1 MILPMKIRGI
11 LLFFSLLFLACQT
24 PEPIASKDIT
34 HIIPKPQVIYPSG
47 QQHLVESK
55 ISWSIPE
62 SFVLT
67 KTFLSD
73 YLTPYGFELLEIG
86 QDSVSKI
93 KSEQTSNTSAVKA
106 DAKGHRPQWAFAIDT
121 ALAPGAYRLEIE
133 KEHLSISAVDDLGA
147 FYAVQ
152 SLRQLMPEY
161 LEGKEPEG
169 WGLTSKPQG
178 FYLPTGLIKDQP
190 KFAYRGMHLD
200 VGRHFFGPDQ
210 IKQYIDYL
218 ALLKMNYFHW
228 HLTEDQGWRIEIKSF
243 PRLTQ
248 HVGTRPETLVG
259 HYSDQ
264 PHAFDGTPYGGFYT
278 QDEVKEIVA
287 YAAQRHITVIPEI
300 EMPGHA
306 QAAIS
311 AYPELGCTGEAIDV
325 ATKWGIFEDI
335 YCAKDQTFE
344 FLESVLEEVVELFP
358 GPYIHIGGDE
368 APKAHWESCANCQR
382 VIQEN
387 GLADEHELQS
397 YFITR
402 IEAFING
409 KGKQIIGWD
418 EILEGGLAP
427 NATVMSWRGTQG
439 GVEAAKQHHNVIMTP
454 TSHCYFDYYQSDLPT
469 EPLAIG
475 GYLPLKKVYSY
486 NPIPHELTP
495 EEADYILGAQG
506 NVWTEYMPTFEQV
519 QYMVFPR
526 ILALSEVVWNGPVK
540 SLDREYAGF
549 TRRVASFFNRLDAMG
564 VNYANHLYDIAS
576 VHRVE
581 FAKGSRDQMKQEGKT
596 PKDGA
601 EPQLKEPNE
610 TTQEQN
616 AKDGTEQ
623 NLVEKTRE
631 QSTAPNTGHKIIN
644 YALINPL
651 PDLDMEYRLNQG
663 LWTPYGGPIIIEKTS
678 GIEARLLRDGQAVGR
693 VMRDSLMLHAA
704 LGSVSSVVPAPHSSY
719 NAGGI
724 AALTNGKRG
733 DNYRYGDSEWLG
745 FWGDDVSIELDLKQA
760 TKARQHKMRFYHR
773 PGQWIYVPKAIELTL
788 NYNDG
793 SRQDLDLPIEVP
805 TQNGPFDQNWTLT
818 ESSEK
823 SLESIEIN
831 VLNHGI
837 IAQGAQG
844 AGQAAWTFIDEIIL
858 E

>member
-1 MILPMKIRGI
+1 MKLQDTF
-11 LLFFSLLFLACQT
+11 LLFSLLLLACHA
-24 PEPIASKDIT
+24 PEPLESKDIT
-34 HIIPKPQVIYPSG
+34 LIIPQPQVIYPSG
-47 QQHLVESK
+47 QQHLVGAE
-55 ISWSIPE
+55 IIWSIPE
-62 SFVLT
+62 SLTLT
-67 KTFLSD
+67 KTFLAD
-73 YLTPYGFELLEIG
+73 YLTAHGFKLKEFAPTAAPKTNDK
-86 QDSVSKI
+86 QWSTSKGTL
-93 KSEQTSNTSAVKA
+93 SDLDQNT
-106 DAKGHRPQWAFAIDT
+106 PQWTFFIDT
-121 ALAPGAYRLEIE
+121 ALARGAYQLEIE
-133 KEHLSISAVDDLGA
+133 KEHLSVSAADDLGA
-147 FYAVQ
+147 FYAAQ
-152 SLRQLMPEY
+152 TLRQLMPEY
-161 LEGKEPEG
+161 LEGEQPEG
-169 WGLTSKPQG
+169 WAMASKPQT
-178 FYLPTGLIKDQP
+178 FYLPTGLIKDHP

-200 VGRHFFGPDQ
+200 VGRHFFGPEQ

-248 HVGTRPETLVG
+248 HGGTRPETLVG

-264 PHAFDGTPYGGFYT
+264 PHAFDGTPYSGFYT
-278 QDEVKEIVA
+278 QEEVKDIVA

-344 FLESVLEEVVELFP
+344 FLETVLEEVVGLFP

-368 APKAHWESCANCQR
+368 APKAHWESCANCQS
-382 VIQEN
+382 VIQEH

-402 IEAFING
+402 IEAFINS

-439 GVEAAKQHHNVIMTP
+439 GIEAAKQHHNVIMTP

-486 NPIPHELTP
+486 NPIPHALTA
-495 EEADYILGAQG
+495 EEAQFILGAQG

-526 ILALSEVVWNGPVK
+526 ILALSEVVWQGPAK

-549 TRRVASFFNRLDAMG
+549 TRRVASFFNRLDGMG

-581 FAKGSRDQMKQEGKT
+581 FSASSGNQIKQVGQNSQEGTKRL
-596 PKDGA
+596 
-601 EPQLKEPNE
+601 E
-610 TTQEQN
+610 EQ
-616 AKDGTEQ
+616 
-623 NLVEKTRE
+623 TRE
-631 QSTAPNTGHKIIN
+631 QSTKLASGQTIIN

-651 PDLDMEYRLNQG
+651 PDLEMEYRLNQG
-663 LWTPYGGPIIIEKTS
+663 PWTPYNGPITIEAS
-678 GIEARLLRDGQAVGR
+678 AGIQARLLRDGEAVGR
-693 VMRDSLMLHAA
+693 TMRDSLMLHAA

-733 DNYRYGDSEWLG
+733 DNDRYGDSEWLG
-745 FWGDDVSIELDLKQA
+745 FWGEDVTIELDLKQA
-760 TKARQHKMRFYHR
+760 AQARQLKMRFYHG
-773 PGQWIYVPKAIELTL
+773 PGQWIYAPRSLGLTL
-788 NYNDG
+788 IYNDG
-793 SRQDLDLPIEVP
+793 SKQNLALAIETP
-805 TQNGPFDQNWTLT
+805 TQNGTYAQNWTLPDPAGKT
-818 ESSEK
+818 LTSC
-823 SLESIEIN
+823 
-831 VLNHGI
+831 I
-837 IAQGAQG
+837 IIVMPYGTIPQGAQG
-844 AGQAAWTFIDEIIL
+844 AGQVSWTFIDEIIL

>member
-1 MILPMKIRGI
+1 MKLKGTV
-11 LLFFSLLFLACQT
+11 LLFGLLFLACQA
-24 PEPIASKDIT
+24 PEPLAPKDIT
-34 HIIPKPQVIYPSG
+34 HIIPKPQVTYPSG
-47 QQHLVESK
+47 QQHLVNSE

-62 SFVLT
+62 SFALT
-67 KTFLSD
+67 KTFLENF
-73 YLTPYGFELLEIG
+73 LTPHGFRLREI
-86 QDSVSKI
+86 
-93 KSEQTSNTSAVKA
+93 EA
-106 DAKGHRPQWAFAIDT
+106 DATPQNEAEKKPDPKLPNSNPDRPRPQWQFSVDT
-121 ALAPGAYRLEIE
+121 ALAPGAYQLEIE
-133 KEHLSISAVDDLGA
+133 KEHLSISAADDLGA

-161 LEGKEPEG
+161 LEEKTPEG
-169 WGLTSKPQG
+169 LGIFGKTRP
-178 FYLPTGLIKDQP
+178 FYLPTGLLKDHPQ
-190 KFAYRGMHLD
+190 FAYRGMHLD
-200 VGRHFFGPDQ
+200 VGRHFFGPNQ

-243 PRLTQ
+243 PRLTE
-248 HVGTRPETLVG
+248 HGGTRPETLVG

-264 PHAFDGTPYGGFYT
+264 PHQFDNTPYGGFYT
-278 QDEVKEIVA
+278 QEEVKDIVA

-335 YCAKDQTFE
+335 YCAKNETFT
-344 FLESVLEEVVELFP
+344 FLETVLDEVIDLFP

-368 APKAHWESCANCQR
+368 APKAHWESCANCQG
-382 VIQEN
+382 VIQKN

-402 IEAFING
+402 IEAYINS

-427 NATVMSWRGTQG
+427 NATVMSWRGTHG
-439 GVEAAKQHHNVIMTP
+439 GIEAAKQHHNVIMTP

-495 EEADYILGAQG
+495 EEGAYILGAQG

-526 ILALSEVVWNGPVK
+526 MLALSEVVWNGPVK

-549 TRRVASFFNRLDAMG
+549 TRRVAAFFKRLDAMG

-581 FAKGSRDQMKQEGKT
+581 FSANPGNQTKQ
-596 PKDGA
+596 DG
-601 EPQLKEPNE
+601 E
-610 TTQEQN
+610 TQGQT
-616 AKDGTEQ
+616 
-623 NLVEKTRE
+623 
-631 QSTAPNTGHKIIN
+631 IIN

-663 LWTPYGGPIIIEKTS
+663 PWIPYSEPIIIEKTS
-678 GIEARLLRDGQAVGR
+678 GIQARLLRDGQPVGR

-704 LGSVSSVVPAPHSSY
+704 LGSVSSVLPGPHSSY

-733 DNYRYGDSEWLG
+733 DNNRYGDSEWLG
-745 FWGDDVSIELDLKQA
+745 FWGEDVNINLDLKKA
-760 TKARQHKMRFYHR
+760 TKSRGLSMRFYHS
-773 PGQWIYVPKAIELTL
+773 PGQWIYAPKSIALTL
-788 NYNDG
+788 TYTDG
-793 SRQDLDLPIEVP
+793 SIQALDLALDTP
-805 TQNGPFDQNWTLT
+805 TQNGPHAQSWTLT
-818 ESSEK
+818 ESAGTSLK
-823 SLESIEIN
+823 SIAIN
-831 VLNHGI
+831 VINHGI

-858 E
+858 DQ